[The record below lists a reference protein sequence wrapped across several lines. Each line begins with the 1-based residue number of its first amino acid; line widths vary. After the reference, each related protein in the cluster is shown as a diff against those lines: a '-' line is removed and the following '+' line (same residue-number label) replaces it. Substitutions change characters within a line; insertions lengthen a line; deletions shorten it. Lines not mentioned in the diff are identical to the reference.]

1 MLLFAITIFLSAFLL
16 FLVQPIIAKQIL
28 PWFGG
33 SAAVWTTCLVFFQS
47 ALLLGYAYAD
57 WSVRSLQPKRQV
69 QLHAALLVVSLA
81 LLPIVPAAFWKPAG
95 DENPIWR
102 ILGLLAAT
110 IGLPYFLLST
120 TSPLVQ
126 AWFARRFPG
135 REPYR
140 LFALSNLASML
151 ALLGYPFLLE
161 PWIATRTQA
170 WSWSL
175 AYAGF
180 VVVCGAAALASLRS
194 PAAAIAA
201 DESAAAPATTHRIE
215 RPPTG
220 ARQALWCTFA
230 ATGSLLL
237 LSVTNHVT
245 QNIAAVP
252 LLWIVPLSIYLLSF
266 ILCFDAP
273 RWYRRDVYLPI
284 AAAALGVMAWTL
296 ASPKLTHD
304 LELQLGVFCVGLFIA
319 CMFCHGELARLKP
332 APRYLTRFY
341 LMISAGGAIGSALVG
356 IVAPLVLSAYFELAF
371 GLVLCGALLLWQVRE
386 DIIVMRFLAL
396 AASLTATGCAV
407 WSIQEFYDG
416 TIMSTR
422 NFYGVLRVQESGTGT
437 DREHRS
443 LIHGT
448 IMHGNQFLSP
458 AFKHQPS
465 TYYTATSGIGR
476 VLEALNPRTE
486 PLKVGIIGLGT
497 GTIAAYGS
505 KGDVYRFYDINPAVP
520 PIAHRYFTYLDDCEA
535 NVEIALGD
543 ARLNLERE
551 APQKFDVLAID
562 AFSSDAIPVHL
573 ITAEAVDVYLKHMKP
588 AGVIAFHVTNRFL
601 DLVPVAKSL
610 ADAHGL
616 RAVWIR
622 DEGEGALASTSDWVL
637 LARAGSVLEQPEIA
651 DAATPIHEHSNWRLW
666 TDDFNNLVQ
675 VLKES

>member
-1 MLLFAITIFLSAFLL
+1 MLLSAITIFLSAFLL

-33 SAAVWTTCLVFFQS
+33 SAAVWTTCLVFFQT

-57 WSVRSLQPKRQV
+57 WSVRTLKAKRQV
-69 QLHAALLVVSLA
+69 QLHTLLLLISLA
-81 LLPIVPAAFWKPAG
+81 LLPIVPGSFWKPAG
-95 DENPIWR
+95 SENPIWR

-126 AWFARRFPG
+126 AWFSRRFPG
-135 REPYR
+135 ESPYR

-170 WSWSL
+170 WGWSIG
-175 AYAGF
+175 YVGF
-180 VVVCGAAALASLRS
+180 VAVCGAAAFASLRS
-194 PAAAIAA
+194 PTTVASDSTVATSNGIA
-201 DESAAAPATTHRIE
+201 DR
-215 RPPTG
+215 RPPPA
-220 ARQALWCTFA
+220 ARQVLWCTLA

-237 LSVTNHVT
+237 LSVSNHIT

-273 RWYRRDVYLPI
+273 RWYRRDIFLPM
-284 AAAALGVMAWTL
+284 AAAAIGVMAWTL

-304 LELQLGVFCVGLFIA
+304 LELQLGVFCAGLFIA

-356 IVAPLVLSAYFELAF
+356 IVAPLVVNAYFELAL
-371 GLVLCGALLLWQVRE
+371 GLVLTGALLLWQVRD

-407 WSIQEFYDG
+407 WGIQEFYDG

-422 NFYGVLRVQESGTGT
+422 NFYGVLRVQQNGVGT
-437 DREHRS
+437 DNDHRS

-448 IMHGNQFLSP
+448 IMHGNQYLSP
-458 AFKHQPS
+458 AFKRQPS

-476 VLEALNPRTE
+476 VLETLNPRTE
-486 PLKVGIIGLGT
+486 PLKVGIIGLGA
-497 GTIAAYGS
+497 GTIATYGS

-520 PIAHRYFTYLDDCEA
+520 PIAHRYFTYLDDSDA
-535 NVEIALGD
+535 TIEIALGD

-551 APQKFDVLAID
+551 APQNFDVLAID

-573 ITAEAVDVYLKHMKP
+573 ITSEAIDVYLRHMKTT
-588 AGVIAFHVTNRFL
+588 GVIAFHVTNRFL
-601 DLVPVAKSL
+601 DLVPVVKAL

-622 DEGEGALASTSDWVL
+622 DEGEGPLASTSDWVL
-637 LARAGSVLEQPEIA
+637 LARDGSVLDSPQIA
-651 DAATPIHEHSNWRLW
+651 DVATEIQAHPDWRLW

-675 VLKES
+675 VLKE